1 LSDIQV
7 VCMGVITVDTIALVD
22 QYPQEDERVVAQQ
35 ISRAGGG
42 PAAVAA
48 VALSRLGIRSA
59 IVGTI
64 GDDAD
69 GKEVLRIFEKE
80 GVDTSG
86 VSIGNTATAG
96 SGNTATA
103 GSVIVASKKN
113 SARAI
118 STRQPVTQSPL
129 NESAKKM
136 ISAAEWLHV
145 DHVGVTR
152 FNAAGIT
159 RGTGPQ
165 ISFDAGYGVENFDPS
180 LVDLFVPT
188 DRQMS
193 LRYPG
198 VSLSV
203 ALENDSTKSG
213 NTVVATQG
221 SAGSSGYS
229 PETGLVSASGFKVE
243 VTSTLGA
250 GDVFHGALIAQII
263 QGFELSQALRRA
275 NAVAALSC
283 RGLDGQSMIPT
294 TAELNAFLEANK

>member
-1 LSDIQV
+1 MSSVQV
-7 VCMGVITVDTIALVD
+7 VCVGVITIDTIALVD
-22 QYPQEDERVVAQQ
+22 KYPGEDERILADE

-48 VALSRLGIRSA
+48 VALSRLGVKSA

-69 GKEVLRIFEKE
+69 GKEVLRIFAQE

-86 VSIGNTATAG
+86 ISIG
-96 SGNTATA
+96 STATA
-103 GSVIVASKKN
+103 GSVIVASKEN

-118 STRQPVTQSPL
+118 STRQPITQAAM
-129 NESAKKM
+129 NEAAKKL
-136 ISAAEWLHV
+136 IASAQWVHV
-145 DHVGVTR
+145 DHVGIKR
-152 FNAAGIT
+152 LDEAGIS
-159 RGTGPQ
+159 RGNGPQ
-165 ISFDAGYGVENFDPS
+165 ISFDAGYGVKTFDPI

-188 DRQMS
+188 DRQMA

-198 VSLSV
+198 VDLAV
-203 ALENDSTKSG
+203 ALENDSMKAG

-221 SAGSSGYS
+221 SAGSAGFS
-229 PETGLVSASGFKVE
+229 PETGLVTAPGFKVD

-250 GDVFHGALIAQII
+250 GDVFHGALVAQLI
-263 QGFELSQALRRA
+263 QGHPLQEAMRRA

-283 RGLDGQSMIPT
+283 RGLDGQSKIPT
-294 TAELNAFLEANK
+294 TTELNAYLEAH

>member
-1 LSDIQV
+1 LSSIQAICV
-7 VCMGVITVDTIALVD
+7 GVITVDTIALVD
-22 QYPQEDERVVAQQ
+22 KYPSADERVIAQE

-48 VALSRLGIRSA
+48 VTLSRLGIKSA

-86 VSIGNTATAG
+86 ISLGASAT
-96 SGNTATA
+96 T
-103 GSVIVASKKN
+103 GSVIVASKEHN
-113 SARAI
+113 TRAI
-118 STRQPVTQSPL
+118 STRQPMLQAPI
-129 NESAKKM
+129 NEATKQL
-136 ISAAEWLHV
+136 IAQAQWVHV
-145 DHVGVTR
+145 DHVG
-152 FNAAGIT
+152 IT
-159 RGTGPQ
+159 RLAELGISRGNGPL
-165 ISFDAGYGVENFDPS
+165 ISFDAGYGVETFDPIT
-180 LVDLFVPT
+180 VDLFVPT

-198 VSLSV
+198 VDLAV
-203 ALENDSTKSG
+203 ALENDSMKAG

-221 SAGSSGYS
+221 SAGSAGFS
-229 PETGLVSASGFKVE
+229 PETGLVTAPGFKVE

-250 GDVFHGALIAQII
+250 GDVFHGALVAQLIH
-263 QGFELSQALRRA
+263 GFPLQEAMRRA

-283 RGLDGQSMIPT
+283 TGLDGQSKIPT
-294 TAELNAFLEANK
+294 TSELDTYLEAHK

>member
-1 LSDIQV
+1 LSSVQV
-7 VCMGVITVDTIALVD
+7 VCVGVITIDTIALVD
-22 QYPQEDERVVAQQ
+22 KYPGEDERILADE

-48 VALSRLGIRSA
+48 VALSRLGVKSA

-69 GKEVLRIFEKE
+69 GKEVLRIFAQE

-86 VSIGNTATAG
+86 ISIG
-96 SGNTATA
+96 STATA
-103 GSVIVASKKN
+103 GSVIVASKEH

-118 STRQPVTQSPL
+118 STRQPIAQAAM
-129 NESAKKM
+129 NEAAKKL
-136 ISAAEWLHV
+136 IASAQWVHV
-145 DHVGVTR
+145 DHVGIKR
-152 FNAAGIT
+152 LDEAGIS
-159 RGTGPQ
+159 RGNGPQ
-165 ISFDAGYGVENFDPS
+165 ISFDAGYGVETFDPI

-188 DRQMS
+188 DRQMA

-198 VSLSV
+198 IDLAV
-203 ALENDSTKSG
+203 ALENDSMKAG

-221 SAGSSGYS
+221 STGSAGFSL
-229 PETGLVSASGFKVE
+229 ETGLVTAPGFKVD

-250 GDVFHGALIAQII
+250 GDVFHGALVAQLI
-263 QGFELSQALRRA
+263 QGHPLQEAMRRA

-283 RGLDGQSMIPT
+283 RGLDGQSKIPT
-294 TAELNAFLEANK
+294 TTELNAYLEAH

>member
-1 LSDIQV
+1 MADIQA
-7 VCMGVITVDTIALVD
+7 VCMGVITVDTIALVET
-22 QYPQEDERVVAQQ
+22 YPSEDERVLAQE

-48 VALSRLGIRSA
+48 VAMSRLGVKSA

-86 VSIGNTATAG
+86 VSVG
-96 SGNTATA
+96 STPTA
-103 GSVIVASKKN
+103 GSVIVASKQH

-118 STRQPVTQSPL
+118 STRQPMVQAPI
-129 NESAKKM
+129 NDAAKKL
-136 ISAAEWLHV
+136 IAQAAWLHV
-145 DHVGVTR
+145 DHVGINRLTEV
-152 FNAAGIT
+152 GIS
-159 RGTGPQ
+159 RGNSPQ
-165 ISFDAGYGVENFDPS
+165 ISFDAGYGVESFDPN

-188 DRQMS
+188 DRQMA
-193 LRYPG
+193 LRYPAID
-198 VSLSV
+198 LAL
-203 ALENDSTKSG
+203 ALENDANKAA
-213 NTVVATQG
+213 NTVVATRGSSG
-221 SAGSSGYS
+221 SAGFSAQ
-229 PETGLVSASGFKVE
+229 TGLVTAPGFKVD

-250 GDVFHGALIAQII
+250 GDVFHGALVAQLI
-263 QGFELSQALRRA
+263 QGYALEEALLRA

-294 TAELNAFLEANK
+294 NNELNAYLEANK

>member
-1 LSDIQV
+1 MSSIQA
-7 VCMGVITVDTIALVD
+7 VCVGVITVDTIALVD
-22 QYPQEDERVVAQQ
+22 KYPSADERVVAEE

-64 GDDAD
+64 GDDVD
-69 GKEVLRIFEKE
+69 GKEVLRIFAQE

-86 VSIGNTATAG
+86 ISIG
-96 SGNTATA
+96 SSATA
-103 GSVIVASKKN
+103 GSVIVASKEH

-118 STRQPVTQSPL
+118 STRQPVTQAPI
-129 NESAKKM
+129 NEAAKKLL
-136 ISAAEWLHV
+136 STAEWVHV
-145 DHVGVTR
+145 DHVGIKR
-152 FNAAGIT
+152 LDEAGIS
-159 RGTGPQ
+159 RGKGPQ
-165 ISFDAGYGVENFDPS
+165 ISFDAGYGVEAFDP
-180 LVDLFVPT
+180 LTVDLFVPT
-188 DRQMS
+188 DRQMA

-198 VSLSV
+198 VDLAV
-203 ALENDSTKSG
+203 ALENDSMKAG

-221 SAGSSGYS
+221 SAGSAGFS
-229 PETGLVSASGFKVE
+229 PETGLVTAPGFKVD

-250 GDVFHGALIAQII
+250 GDVFHGALVAQLI
-263 QGFELSQALRRA
+263 QGYSLQEAMLRA

-294 TAELNAFLEANK
+294 TSELNAYLEASK

>member
-1 LSDIQV
+1 
-7 VCMGVITVDTIALVD
+7 MGVITVDTIALVD

-64 GDDAD
+64 GDDVD

-86 VSIGNTATAG
+86 VSIGN
-96 SGNTATA
+96 NATA
-103 GSVIVASKKN
+103 GSVIVASKNN

-129 NESAKKM
+129 NESAKKL

-152 FNAAGIT
+152 LNEAGIT
-159 RGTGPQ
+159 RGKGPQ
-165 ISFDAGYGVENFDPS
+165 ISFDAGYGVEDFDPS

-198 VSLSV
+198 VSLSI
-203 ALENDSTKSG
+203 ALENDSTKAG
-213 NTVVATQG
+213 NIVVATQG

-229 PETGLVSASGFKVE
+229 PETGLVTATGFKVE

-250 GDVFHGALIAQII
+250 GDVFHGAIIAQII

-275 NAVAALSC
+275 NAVADLSC